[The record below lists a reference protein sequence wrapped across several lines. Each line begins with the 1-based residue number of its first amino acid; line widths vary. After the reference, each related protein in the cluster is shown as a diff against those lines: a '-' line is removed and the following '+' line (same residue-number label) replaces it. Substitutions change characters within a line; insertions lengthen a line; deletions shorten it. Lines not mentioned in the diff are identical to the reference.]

1 MTIHT
6 PLRCAKSFM
15 VQRGSSEVVLMDTGA
30 YPGVSNFLNET
41 WTWNGTDWT
50 NTGTTLIDANGPLPG
65 RINHVM
71 AYDGYNV
78 MLYGGQ
84 GDSAIVGALS
94 DTWTWGGASW
104 VKKSPATVPFGRYLA
119 EACRST
125 TTALNV
131 TMFGGFGNSGGG
143 EHLTETW
150 KWDGYVQTW
159 AKQSPVTTPQSRI
172 GHCMAGG
179 PAFLVMFGGSN
190 SAGECKNDTWKYD
203 GTNWTLQAPATSPGS
218 RTGACMAYDQTNN
231 VWVMFGGMN
240 EYYRLPET
248 WTYDGTTWLQKS
260 PAASPPGLTWAQMCW
275 DTQSGRVLLFG
286 GYSATDNYAAQQT
299 WSWNGTTWTLL

>member
-1 MTIHT
+1 MTTHT
-6 PLRCAKSFM
+6 PLRCANSFM

-30 YPGVSNFLNET
+30 YPGQSNFLNET

-78 MLYGGQ
+78 MLFGGQ
-84 GDSAIVGALS
+84 GDSSLRGLLN
-94 DTWTWGGASW
+94 DTWTWNGTAW
-104 VKKSPATVPFGRYLA
+104 ALKAPATKPFGRHFA

-131 TMFGGFGNSGGG
+131 TMFGGYGGYSK
-143 EHLTETW
+143 LVNETW
-150 KWDGYVQTW
+150 RWDGNLQTW
-159 AKQSPVTTPQSRI
+159 TLLSPTTSPSARV

-179 PAFLVMFGGSN
+179 PSFLVMFGGAN
-190 SAGECKNDTWKYD
+190 SAGECKNDTWKFD
-203 GTNWTLQAPATSPGS
+203 GTNWTLQAPATSPS
-218 RTGACMAYDQTNN
+218 CRTGASMAYDATNN
-231 VWVMFGGMN
+231 VWVLFGGMN

-248 WTYDGTTWLQKS
+248 WTYDGTTWTQRT
-260 PAASPPGLTWAQMCW
+260 PATSPPGLTYSQMCW
-275 DTQSGRVLLFG
+275 DSQNGGRVLLFG
-286 GYSATDNYAAQQT
+286 GFSATDNYASDKT
-299 WSWNGTTWTLL
+299 WAWNGTTWTQL

>member
-1 MTIHT
+1 MTTHT
-6 PLRCAKSFM
+6 PLRCANSFM

-30 YPGVSNFLNET
+30 YPSVSNFLNET

-78 MLYGGQ
+78 MLFGGQ
-84 GDSAIVGALS
+84 ADSSLGGYLR
-94 DTWTWGGASW
+94 DTWTWGGSSW
-104 VKKSPATVPFGRYLA
+104 VRKSPTTSPFGRHLA

-125 TTALNV
+125 TTALNA
-131 TMFGGFGNSGGG
+131 TMFGGYGGNAK
-143 EHLTETW
+143 LVNETW
-150 KWDGYVQTW
+150 KWDGYLQNWTQ
-159 AKQSPVTTPQSRI
+159 QSPATSPPARI

-179 PAFLVMFGGSN
+179 PTFLVMFGGSN

-203 GTNWTLQAPATSPGS
+203 GTTWTLQAPATSPSS
-218 RTGACMAYDQTNN
+218 RIGASMAYDATNN
-231 VWVMFGGMN
+231 VWVLFGGMN

-248 WTYDGTTWLQKS
+248 WTYNGTTWTQAA
-260 PAASPPGLTWAQMCW
+260 PATSPPGLTWSQMCW
-275 DTQSGRVLLFG
+275 DSQSGRVLLFG
-286 GYSATDNYAAQQT
+286 GFSATDNYASAQT
-299 WSWNGTTWTLL
+299 WSWNGTTWALL

>member
-1 MTIHT
+1 MTTHT
-6 PLRCAKSFM
+6 PLRTANSFM
-15 VQRGSSEVVLMDTGA
+15 VQRGSNEVVLMDTGA
-30 YPGVSNFLNET
+30 YPGQSNFLNET

-78 MLYGGQ
+78 MLFGGQ
-84 GDSAIVGALS
+84 GDSSLQGYLN
-94 DTWTWGGASW
+94 DTWTWNGTAWS
-104 VKKSPATVPFGRYLA
+104 KKNPTTKPFGRHFA

-131 TMFGGFGNSGGG
+131 TMFGGYGGYSK
-143 EHLTETW
+143 LVNETW
-150 KWDGYVQTW
+150 KWDGNLQTW
-159 AKQSPVTTPQSRI
+159 TLLSPATSPSARV

-179 PAFLVMFGGSN
+179 PSFLVMFGGAN
-190 SAGECKNDTWKYD
+190 SAGECKNDTWKFD
-203 GTNWTLQAPATSPGS
+203 GTNWTLQSPATSPS
-218 RTGACMAYDQTNN
+218 ARTGACMAYDQTNN
-231 VWVMFGGMN
+231 VWVLFGGMN

-248 WTYDGTTWLQKS
+248 WTYNGTTWTQAAPATS
-260 PAASPPGLTWAQMCW
+260 PVGLTWAQMCW

-286 GYSATDNYAAQQT
+286 GMSATDNYAAQET
-299 WSWNGTTWTLL
+299 WSWNGTTWTKL